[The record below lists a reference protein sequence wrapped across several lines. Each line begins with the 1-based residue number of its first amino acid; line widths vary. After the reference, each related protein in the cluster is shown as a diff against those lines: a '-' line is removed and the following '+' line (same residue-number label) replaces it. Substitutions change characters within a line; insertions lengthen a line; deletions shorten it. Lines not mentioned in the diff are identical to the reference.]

1 MKEIDIPKPV
11 AIGIAV
17 VVALI
22 AGYVIYANVFA
33 GPTYTKAD
41 QKLNEQKVD
50 ISDSN
55 FERNQASQGVG
66 GAQAAPT
73 GEEAARMKNPR

>member
-1 MKEIDIPKPV
+1 MKQIDVPKPV

-22 AGYVIYANVFA
+22 AAYFIYANVFA
-33 GPTYTKAD
+33 GPAYTKAD

-50 ISDSN
+50 VSDSN
-55 FERNQASQGVG
+55 FDRNQASQGVE

-73 GEEAARMKNPR
+73 GEEAARMRNPR